1 MLTSILPRNYR
12 VSMDRATRPMHA
24 VGGSGSGTERFNGVH
39 DYFHATNNTIRQAS
53 SIISCGQPYLPPS
66 GGVRHNLLF
75 SDRALKPLTTQ
86 GSADGGGPN
95 NQKKSGVKSRL

>member
-1 MLTSILPRNYR
+1 
-12 VSMDRATRPMHA
+12 MDRATRPMHA

-39 DYFHATNNTIRQAS
+39 DYFHATNNTIRMPGQAS

-66 GGVRHNLLF
+66 GGVRHNLLS
-75 SDRALKPLTTQ
+75 SDRALKKPLTPQ